1 MKIRNINDQTN
12 QISASLERTA
22 DNVGNWISSTAKSA
36 ESAYHDASD
45 GLSHRV
51 EQGKDFCE
59 SAYRGA
65 RRRANDV
72 GAAAHNHPFSTVLVG
87 MGVAALLTYLLLQR
101 RD

>member
-1 MKIRNINDQTN
+1 MNDQTN

-36 ESAYHDASD
+36 ESAYQDASD
-45 GLSHRV
+45 ELSHRV
-51 EQGKDFCE
+51 EQGKDLCE

-65 RRRANDV
+65 RRKATDV
-72 GAAAHNHPFSTVLVG
+72 GVAAHNHPFSTVLIG
-87 MGVAALLTYLLLQR
+87 MGVAALFTYLFLQR